1 MNTGFQI
8 ARLLKNLSPDAGNER
23 LARAMFVANAVGF
36 HLRLDLAIS
45 AEEFAEQNGK
55 LFRDILNGVNENISV
70 DTKKAQELF
79 RNIIRIRYELVNG
92 VTDPSL
98 IQAALASCTAE
109 QNLTTKEFAMTTWLG
124 QRLEFSRAQIEASAI
139 MEAHGA
145 KE

>member
-8 ARLLKNLSPDAGNER
+8 ARLLKDLSPAAGNER
-23 LARAMFVANAVGF
+23 LARAMFVANTVGF
-36 HLRLDLAIS
+36 HLRLDLAVTP
-45 AEEFAEQNGK
+45 EEFAEQNAK
-55 LFRDILNGVNENISV
+55 LFRGILNDVNESLSV

-79 RNIIRIRYELVNG
+79 RNVIRIRYELVNG

-98 IQAALASCTAE
+98 IQAALASCTTE
-109 QNLTTKEFAMTTWLG
+109 QNQTTKEFSTTSWLAN
-124 QRLEFSRAQIEASAI
+124 RNDFARAQVEASAI